1 MKELSPENVKHVAH
15 LARLEIKPEEELS
28 FVQHM
33 NKILSYVESLK
44 EVNTEGVDPF
54 FSPAKEHLEMY
65 LEEEIT
71 HPDIIRESLGAEA
84 ILRNA
89 PSKHQNQFS
98 VEAVIEE
105 N

>member
-1 MKELSPENVKHVAH
+1 MKELSTENVKHVAN
-15 LARLEIKPEEELS
+15 LARLEIKQEEELS

-33 NKILSYVESLK
+33 NKVLSDVELLM
-44 EVNTEGVDPF
+44 EVKTEDVTPF

-65 LEEEIT
+65 SEEQMT
-71 HPDIIRESLGAEA
+71 HFDIVRESLGAEA
-84 ILRNA
+84 ILSNA